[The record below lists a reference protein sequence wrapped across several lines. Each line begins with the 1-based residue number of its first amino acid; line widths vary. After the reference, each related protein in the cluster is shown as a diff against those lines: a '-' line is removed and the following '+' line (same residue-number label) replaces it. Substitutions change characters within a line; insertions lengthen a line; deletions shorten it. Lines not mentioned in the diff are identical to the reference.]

1 MFKPDL
7 VKQFLH
13 DQNAAI
19 AMEYALL
26 GALIGIAAIASF
38 IAFGNGLQNLFT
50 KVENT
55 TSGPLAASGI

>member
-13 DQNAAI
+13 DQNAAV

-26 GALIGIAAIASF
+26 GALIGIAAMAAF
-38 IAFGNGLQNLFT
+38 TAFGNSLQALFNR
-50 KVENT
+50 VENT